1 MFGSYEPDVVIGLNY
16 IVKFV
21 KLERQDIFI
30 LSKKPTWILHL
41 VTNLFSY
48 LKMLSYYNI
57 LIQSNFFHE
66 YYVSIL
72 SYLIHFTLWN
82 FKIKKVL
89 VLLHN

>member
-30 LSKKPTWILHL
+30 LSNKPTLILHL

-48 LKMLSYYNI
+48 LEI
-57 LIQSNFFHE
+57 LR
-66 YYVSIL
+66 YIL
-72 SYLIHFTLWN
+72 F
-82 FKIKKVL
+82 
-89 VLLHN
+89 